1 MMSVVPPAV
10 KATTIFTGLAGYCC
24 AGAGHAAIAASAAS
38 IRNPFMYSPR
48 DESAIYRKN
57 RTDPNAGNM
66 SAEASAR
73 FIDLL
78 EQGPA
83 DAPCVFNPWR
93 DSDERDRNPRRDM
106 PRLRRENMAAY
117 LDARRTHARV
127 LLLGEAPSH
136 RGCRFSG
143 IAFCSETELTQKAG
157 LVARRTL
164 ELTSRLAEE
173 KPQRERSA
181 AVIWSE
187 IERAGKPFEVVLWNA
202 FPWHPY
208 LEDDGTKAGPC
219 GPSSNR
225 KPRTPEVA
233 QGRLVLEALMR
244 CFTRR
249 LEVFAV
255 GKVAEEALARWES
268 VECAGYIRHPAQG
281 GESRFRAQFRSLVA
295 ARL

>member
-1 MMSVVPPAV
+1 
-10 KATTIFTGLAGYCC
+10 
-24 AGAGHAAIAASAAS
+24 
-38 IRNPFMYSPR
+38 
-48 DESAIYRKN
+48 
-57 RTDPNAGNM
+57 M
-66 SAEASAR
+66 SAEAAAR

-78 EQGPA
+78 EEGPA

-93 DSDERDRNPRRDM
+93 DMDERDRVPRRDM

-117 LDARRTHARV
+117 LESRRNEARV
-127 LLLGEAPSH
+127 MLLGEAPSH
-136 RGCRFSG
+136 RGCRFTG
-143 IAFCSETELTQKAG
+143 IAFCSETELTRKAD

-164 ELTSRLAEE
+164 ALTSREAEV

-187 IERAGKPFEVVLWNA
+187 IERAGRPFEVVLWNA

-208 LEDDGTKAGPC
+208 VDDDGSAEGPC

-225 KPRTPEVA
+225 KPRLTEVA
-233 QGRLVLEALMR
+233 QGRAVMEALMK

-255 GKVAEEALARWES
+255 GKVAEGALERWET
-268 VECAGYIRHPAQG
+268 VRCAGYIRHPAQG
-281 GESRFRAQFRSLVA
+281 GESLFRSQFRSQVA